1 MSTKTVLN
9 DIDIFLK
16 NGLMSFIQKRNEVFI
31 SIVQFALLGVFLSVA
46 YWQNLLDHPYVFLL
60 LTFYASFIALKALL
74 CLSIKLPF
82 AVISVSS
89 AIDIV
94 MPLLLIWI
102 LSGYYDHFLYLP
114 HFNQG
119 LYFYILISI
128 GLRVLHYN
136 VGLTFFSAII
146 ALIGFILVSYFKNI
160 FFSFDNVHITKEEI
174 DAIVGFGLFSIILTL
189 LAHRSKQLEN
199 KRLDEQKKFQFFSRF
214 FAEGVAQK
222 INDSKMLLKV
232 GEGEIRESAILFID
246 LKGFTK
252 LTQELPPNQIMS
264 LLGDYQTRMVK
275 VIYAHGGDIDKF
287 LGDGIMAS
295 FGAVTTTKTYASDA
309 LKTVDDLL
317 IEVENWKKDRAS
329 KGQICPNIG
338 IGLAVGPVIFGAV
351 GNQQRMEFTLIG
363 DAVNLAAK
371 LEKHTRKQESC
382 FITTRKTLDLA
393 IQQGYED
400 KTERK
405 ILEKEMIRGFQ
416 SPIDLIITA

>member
-1 MSTKTVLN
+1 MSINMTSDHAGV
-9 DIDIFLK
+9 FPK
-16 NGLMSFIQKRNEVFI
+16 NGFMSNIQKRNEAFI
-31 SIVQFALLGVFLSVA
+31 GIIQLVLLGCFAGVA
-46 YWQNLLDHPYVFLL
+46 YWQSLLDHPYIFLL
-60 LTFYASFIALKALL
+60 LTFYASFIALKSIL
-74 CLSIKLPF
+74 CLSLRLPF
-82 AVISVSS
+82 TVISVSAS
-89 AIDIV
+89 IDIV

-102 LSGYYDHFLYLP
+102 LSGYYDHLSYLS

-119 LYFYILISI
+119 LYFYLLISI

-136 VGLTFFSAII
+136 VGLTFFSAMI
-146 ALIGFILVSYFKNI
+146 ALIGLILVSHFKNI
-160 FFSFDNVHITKEEI
+160 FFSSSAGNITNEEI
-174 DAIVGFGLFSIILTL
+174 DALVGFSLFSIILTL
-189 LAHRSKQLEN
+189 LAHRSKQLEI
-199 KRLDEQKKFQFFSRF
+199 KRVDEQTKFQSFSRF

-222 INDSKMLLKV
+222 IKDSKTPLKV
-232 GEGEIRESAILFID
+232 GEGEIRESAVLFID

-275 VIYAHGGDIDKF
+275 VIYAHNGDIDKF

-295 FGAVTTTKTYASDA
+295 FGAVTITKTYASDA
-309 LKTVDDLL
+309 LKAVDDLL
-317 IEVENWKKDRAS
+317 IEVENWKKDRLS

-400 KTERK
+400 KTIRK
-405 ILEKEMIRGFQ
+405 ILEKEMIRGFEQ
-416 SPIDLIITA
+416 PIDLILTV